1 MFPDQRDA
9 ELTGR
14 SVEREPGNGVE
25 SAVEDPRPDE
35 EPWRPES
42 GGGEPEEH
50 AATQPESEP
59 EIRRRTRRRA
69 VPPRASES
77 DADRDETPGERTR
90 RRAVPPRASESDAD
104 RDEMPGERTRR
115 RAVPREGVETGRHGR
130 EDAGEDAGDES
141 AAVSESAAKSEPDAE
156 SESEAP
162 AKTGSEAAES
172 RRGLVGRRRAVS
184 IGAVAGV
191 VVLVLVWVSSLSSV
205 QTILRQSFSRL
216 PTAYTEMYLSGTPT
230 VSGITLSVPVTVVN
244 HATTQDSFTLK
255 VWTVNGVGKTDTT
268 TSIKVTPKHGEATVV
283 VKVAVQIS
291 SDAQVLW
298 INLVGQPQTLHYRI
312 AGEAIPSP
320 TATASA
326 TPTTTAKH

>member
-1 MFPDQRDA
+1 VFPDQRDA

-25 SAVEDPRPDE
+25 RAVEDPRPDE

-42 GGGEPEEH
+42 GSGEPKH
-50 AATQPESEP
+50 AATQAESEQV
-59 EIRRRTRRRA
+59 RRHTRRRA
-69 VPPRASES
+69 APRRAPESE
-77 DADRDETPGERTR
+77 AGVEETPGGPPR
-90 RRAVPPRASESDAD
+90 RRAAPRKGAEIA
-104 RDEMPGERTRR
+104 RD
-115 RAVPREGVETGRHGR
+115 GR
-130 EDAGEDAGDES
+130 EDDGGEDVGDKP
-141 AAVSESAAKSEPDAE
+141 AAVSESAAESEPDAGSKSRSK
-156 SESEAP
+156 SEEP
-162 AKTGSEAAES
+162 A
-172 RRGLVGRRRAVS
+172 RAVS
-184 IGAVAGV
+184 RAARSRPRLDRRRRTALVGAVAGV
-191 VVLVLVWVSSLSSV
+191 FVLVLFWVSSLSPV

-255 VWTVNGVGKTDTT
+255 VWTVNGAGKTDTT
-268 TSIKVTPKHGEATVV
+268 TSIKVTPKHGEATLVV
-283 VKVAVQIS
+283 RVAVQIS

-320 TATASA
+320 TAT
-326 TPTTTAKH
+326 PTTTAKH